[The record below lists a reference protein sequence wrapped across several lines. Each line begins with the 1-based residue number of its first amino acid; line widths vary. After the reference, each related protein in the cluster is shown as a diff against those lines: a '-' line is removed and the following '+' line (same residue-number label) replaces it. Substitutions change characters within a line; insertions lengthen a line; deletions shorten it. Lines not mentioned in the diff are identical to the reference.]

1 MNGFARGFGTV
12 VVSTIALLAALAFI
26 GWGVTQYLDDN
37 FGDGVSAIIF
47 AVLIGIGMTI
57 LIYTL
62 SGFQLNQT
70 HRAAGEDI
78 TDFAANMSR
87 TQTEQFRVQRE
98 WARQD
103 RELAAGS
110 MKASLVDKK
119 SATQR
124 ADYEWR
130 QQQRAIAEAERQ
142 RQAEAAEAAEWSWI
156 DEGADTD
163 APLTYR

>member
-12 VVSTIALLAALAFI
+12 VVSIIALLAALAFI

-57 LIYTL
+57 VIYTL

-78 TDFAANMSR
+78 TDFAANMVK
-87 TQTEQFRVQRE
+87 TQTAQWQVQRE

-103 RELAAGS
+103 RELTTGS
-110 MKASLVDKK
+110 MRAALIDKQ
-119 SATQR
+119 SDAR
-124 ADYEWR
+124 RSDYEWKMERRRLEESNRRR
-130 QQQRAIAEAERQ
+130 QAQE
-142 RQAEAAEAAEWSWI
+142 AEAAQWAWI
-156 DEGADTD
+156 EDDTD
-163 APLTYR
+163 DSPVTYR